1 MSDPSIFSLSCSYK
15 KRGAMDRTLNLP
27 FGVESG
33 TLDVTVKV
41 YRNLMPSTRTTS
53 RLLEVTIPPP
63 HFLVRNAHTADR
75 L

>member
-1 MSDPSIFSLSCSYK
+1 
-15 KRGAMDRTLNLP
+15 MDRTLNLP

-75 L
+75 LWSRSCSVTIIRGDYID